1 MNVTQPAP
9 AGQTRPEPTSG
20 TKDNGKPVIS
30 SDFETFLNMLTTQLQ
45 NQDPLNPVKSTD
57 FAVQLATFSNVEQQV
72 QTNKI
77 LSGLASQLGAAGMSE
92 YAGWVGKEAR
102 VVAPVVYDGTP
113 VTFDPAPDPAAK
125 RAELVV
131 RNADGDV
138 VQRLDI
144 GVSGQP
150 LEWSGLTESG
160 ARLPDGTYNFEI
172 ESFDETGAINSA
184 QPPIYATISEA
195 RIEDG
200 KPVLVLDGGSRVSV
214 DDVTGLRDPGGP
226 AI

>member
-1 MNVTQPAP
+1 MDVTQTAP
-9 AGQTRPEPTSG
+9 AGTTGPVRATE
-20 TKDNGKPVIS
+20 TKNSNSPVIS

-72 QTNKI
+72 QTNNI
-77 LSGLASQLGAAGMSE
+77 LSDLANQLGGAGISQ

-102 VVAPVVYDGTP
+102 VAAPVFYDGTP
-113 VTFDPAPDPAAK
+113 VTIDPAPDPAAE

-131 RNADGDV
+131 RNAEGAA

-144 GVSGQP
+144 GLSNQP
-150 LEWSGLTESG
+150 MTWSGLTASG
-160 ARLPDGTYNFEI
+160 ARLSAGQYSFAVESIDGTGVI
-172 ESFDETGAINSA
+172 DSS
-184 QPPIYATISEA
+184 PPQVYSMISEA

-200 KPVLVLDGGSRVSV
+200 KPVLVLEGGMRVAV
-214 DDVTGLRDPGGP
+214 DDVSGLRDPAG
-226 AI
+226 